1 MSAFC
6 NCQKGDSI
14 LKLTKRIFSGLLAAM
29 MLFTTA
35 FAVNDSATTTAAN
48 ALMFALKPITGS
60 AYDSTALQTDLAAA
74 QKTISQRMQLEGL
87 TGASAAVSGDVI
99 TVSIPKT
106 ATGSTAAYWAARL
119 GDRRLCSVTD
129 FLNEEWQFDRAD
141 FASAKATTENGKEA
155 VEIALTDSGKTKLT
169 EAHNKVKAYLADSK
183 NDTDKAQWLTFHW
196 GTTTFRMLVDDSF
209 SDSKLVIGGDSD
221 PLRAGA
227 SKYMPQYL
235 MLDPLPFAL
244 EQTAV
249 PTTTKPTTPTTPTTP
264 TEPTTPTDPTT
275 PSEPATTDFPDIDG
289 HWAAASLRKGV
300 ELGLLKGINGKIMPN
315 NSVKRSEAIV
325 ILNRALGAAQA
336 DSVSGLAAS
345 QQSAWYSEDLGKAI
359 HLGLITANDNRNFD
373 TAATRAEAFV
383 LMARA
388 FAYDRAETAADE
400 LSSFTDTSSMTT
412 EQKQAA
418 AALISKGVV
427 NGTSATKLSPSNK
440 LTRAQFVT
448 MIVRIAAA
456 TNADSAPTELA
467 GGTVLTNPSIA
478 LTGAVADGDW
488 IFAAPTNEIS
498 LDSVSSSHRIVLKGE
513 ERAVLNATKQTSI
526 STLAV
531 DPAGTADV
539 KMDNTSSVNTLVIAG
554 KGGSVGYS
562 GAVSNI
568 EITASGR
575 TIVLEGMTSD
585 AITITGSNNTIL
597 LKGDAD
603 TVSVLRGSGNRIT
616 LSGTVGTMVLA
627 GKNTTVDGTGKIG
640 TVDTRMVG
648 CTVTAK
654 ADHTIDNIDP
664 GLDGVQITM
673 TVPDKVKAGGSLTA
687 KVSFSGVKEGVTC
700 TAIWYQD
707 GSAIKGCTNNSFELT
722 NDKTS
727 SHTSTF
733 TFTKNMKT
741 STAIGFKLLYDNP
754 STGETEQVYAQK
766 TVPIENYS
774 AEWYAQRDAA
784 AILKQVSSVY
794 RGNYTT
800 SYAANN
806 DYSKTT
812 KEVWINAKGYS
823 SNTNYLVWIN
833 RAYQHVNVFTGSKG
847 NWKLTKSFIVGTGAA
862 STPTPVGVTTVSYKL
877 KAGWTTGTYT
887 VRPVVGF
894 YPGTGYA
901 FHSRLCYPGTDTEY
915 DFSSGYPVSH
925 GCVRMKHN
933 DINWIYNN
941 VPIGSTVVIY

>member
-35 FAVNDSATTTAAN
+35 FAVNDSATTKAAN
-48 ALMFALKPITGS
+48 ALTFAFKPIIGS
-60 AYDSTALQTDLAAA
+60 EYDSTALQTDLAAA
-74 QKTISQRMQLEGL
+74 QKIISQRMQLEGL

-106 ATGSTAAYWAARL
+106 ATGNTAAYWAARL

-141 FASAKATTENGKEA
+141 FASAKATTENGAEA
-155 VEIALTDSGKTKLT
+155 VEIDLTDSGKTKLT

-183 NDTDKAQWLTFHW
+183 NDADKAQWLTFHW

-275 PSEPATTDFPDIDG
+275 PSDPATTDFPDIDG

-325 ILNRALGAAQA
+325 ILNRALGATQA

-359 HLGLITANDNRNFD
+359 HLGLITANDNRSFD

-388 FAYDRAETAADE
+388 FAYDRAETATDE

-418 AALISKGVV
+418 AALISQGVV
-427 NGTSATKLSPSNK
+427 NGTSAAKLSPSNK

-456 TNADSAPTELA
+456 TNADSAPTGLA

-498 LDSVSSSHRIVLKGE
+498 LDSVNSSHRIVLKGE
-513 ERAVLNATKQTSI
+513 ERAALNGTKQTSI

-539 KMDNTSSVNTLVIAG
+539 KMDSTSSVNTLVIAG
-554 KGGSVGYS
+554 KGGSVSYS

-640 TVDTRMVG
+640 TLDTRMVG

-722 NDKTS
+722 NGKTS

-933 DINWIYNN
+933 DVNWIYNN